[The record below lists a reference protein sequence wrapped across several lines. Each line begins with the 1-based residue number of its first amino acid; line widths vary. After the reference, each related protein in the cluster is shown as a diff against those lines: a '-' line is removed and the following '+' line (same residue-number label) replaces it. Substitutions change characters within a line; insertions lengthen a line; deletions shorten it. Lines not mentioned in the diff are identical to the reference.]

1 MGSAPALELSLLD
14 GFELR
19 VGDASVHVAPG
30 SQRLLAFVAVSEGSA
45 TRDRVFATLWPESD
59 RQRATG
65 NLRSVLWRLPKPVR
79 GAVAAGPAAIR
90 LDPEVQCDVVG
101 FIGLARQLIRGVVPE
116 RVDLHSLN
124 HDLLPTWYDDWVLLE
139 RERLRQ
145 LRMHA
150 LESLAATLSAS
161 GRFGEAIDAAL
172 LAVAAEPLRESA
184 HRRLVE
190 VHLAEGNQ
198 SEAIRHY
205 EQYRQL
211 LADELGV
218 EPSPALRQLAYEPGP
233 DHRGRRER
241 DRDVTGG

>member
-1 MGSAPALELSLLD
+1 MGRAPALALSLLD

-19 VGDASVHVAPG
+19 VGDTSIPLAPG
-30 SQRLLAFVAVSEGSA
+30 SQRLLAFVAVREGRASKEA
-45 TRDRVFATLWPESD
+45 VFATLWPESD
-59 RQRATG
+59 RRRASG
-65 NLRSVLWRLPKPVR
+65 NLRSVLWRLPEHVR
-79 GAVAAGPAAIR
+79 DAVEVGPSDVR
-90 LDPEVQCDVVG
+90 LDPQVGCDVRAFV
-101 FIGLARQLIRGVVPE
+101 GLARRLIRGSLPGDT
-116 RVDLHSLN
+116 VDLRTLH

-150 LESLAATLSAS
+150 LESLAAALSDC

-190 VHLAEGNQ
+190 AHVAEGNR
-198 SEAIRHY
+198 SEAIRHF
-205 EQYRQL
+205 EHYREL

-218 EPSPALRQLAYEPGP
+218 EPSPGLRQLAYEPRAGATASAV
-233 DHRGRRER
+233 GA
-241 DRDVTGG
+241 GS